1 MRVAGELQGRLR
13 LAKPQLL
20 IPLDRK
26 DSCIQPGFAAARN
39 TIGVYN
45 AQVIKDLTAEGHG
58 SRLGLIRA
66 VLR

>member
-1 MRVAGELQGRLR
+1 MRVAGELQSQLR

-26 DSCIQPGFAAARN
+26 DSCIPPGLAAARN
-39 TIGVYN
+39 TLGVYN
-45 AQVIKDLTAEGHG
+45 VQVVKDLTAEGHG
-58 SRLGLIRA
+58 SRFGLIRA